1 MTLGEAIKK
10 DLEDTILSVPK
21 QTLTEIGNEYKRH
34 IWEVSEEGLQ
44 PDGSGREKL
53 NTKYAQRKINNS
65 RNGFR
70 DFIWTGTARKSFYFE
85 EGENKIGF
93 GYNDSEVY
101 NYMELHQLKAEGE
114 IKAKTKKHRLY
125 PVEKDSKTPTQK
137 DIIEFVQNKILNI
150 LDKPRTLKA
159 EATVTRIG

>member
-1 MTLGEAIKK
+1 MTIGEAIKK

-21 QTLTEIGNEYKRH
+21 QVLTDIGNEYKEH
-34 IWEVSEEGLQ
+34 IWEVSEDGLQ

-53 NTKYAQRKINNS
+53 NTKYAQRKDNNS
-65 RNGFR
+65 RNPYR
-70 DFIWTGTARKSFYFE
+70 DFIWTGSARKSFYFE

-93 GYNDSEVY
+93 GYDNGKVY

-125 PVEKDSKTPTQK
+125 PIEKDSKTSKQK
-137 DIIEFVQNKILNI
+137 DIIEFVENKILNI